1 MCSVHAWDGCGQ
13 MHSTF
18 ALDETHFYHRC
29 FPIEATMHDPVPC
42 PKMTLLSLWFRFT
55 FHCYKEAC
63 VAPYTNVA
71 SSGYDILH
79 PFCIIRYENKKKLVA
94 CVEELDIPLISTH
107 SCAAWTWGV
116 WQIWAPGAPLLT
128 YHGSCLHPFFSWHAV
143 GLSIKNQTPGMGFM
157 LT

>member
-1 MCSVHAWDGCGQ
+1 

-71 SSGYDILH
+71 SSGYDIPVRL
-79 PFCIIRYENKKKLVA
+79 
-94 CVEELDIPLISTH
+94 
-107 SCAAWTWGV
+107 
-116 WQIWAPGAPLLT
+116 
-128 YHGSCLHPFFSWHAV
+128 
-143 GLSIKNQTPGMGFM
+143 
-157 LT
+157 